1 MSINAIKIHDMYIF
15 CDIFSFE
22 SVAYHSGII
31 EYIDSWWLETLK
43 RNFNNHF
50 SCMSLI
56 NSFAAQWR
64 SYVVTGKYYPLL
76 QQKIDLHNVIH
87 TPSGVLIKK
96 DFHFSEYS

>member
-1 MSINAIKIHDMYIF
+1 
-15 CDIFSFE
+15 
-22 SVAYHSGII
+22 
-31 EYIDSWWLETLK
+31 
-43 RNFNNHF
+43 
-50 SCMSLI
+50 MSLI